1 MCLMIHFDMLHDAY
15 LCMVHGLYDVLMRVL
30 CCVVPLSI
38 VSLVVVV
45 IGIRLLLRVND
56 CIFFRVY

>member
-1 MCLMIHFDMLHDAY
+1 
-15 LCMVHGLYDVLMRVL
+15 VL